1 MGSGVFNVA
10 VSGLNAAQLGIQT
23 TSHNIS
29 NVSTTGYNRQRI
41 EQTTNTPIFTGAGFI
56 GQGTSVETVN
66 RVYSKYLTEQVLAAQ
81 SNVDEADAYLEQI
94 QQIDNLLADPNAG
107 LSPAMAEFFKAVQDL
122 AANPSSIPARQA
134 TLSAA
139 QALSARFQ
147 SLDTR
152 IQEVRDGVNQQ
163 VLGEVEVI
171 NGLITAIADAN
182 QQVILSRAAGPNQS
196 PNDLL
201 DKRDQLIADLNSHIR
216 VDAVAQND
224 GTFNIFIGNGTPVVV
239 GTQVSTLTGK
249 QALDDPEKIS
259 LAIESP
265 FGGSFYLLE
274 SQITGGAL
282 GGLIKFRAESL
293 DAAQNNLGRVALGLA
308 QTFNAIHQS
317 GQDLSGVLGAQFF
330 ATSAPVVNSSLLNAS
345 SGTLVS
351 AQIITSDYRV
361 VFNGGNYDITRLSD
375 GTSFPGQNLP
385 WVADGVEISATVA
398 PNLGDSFIVKPG
410 NSPGQRVIAEST
422 NTGAGVLDST
432 GSNLAAL
439 DGSDF
444 RLDYLGANTWR
455 LSRLSDNT
463 VWTAAGATDQEALDN
478 LLQNQPGFSM
488 TLAGVP
494 PTLGDSF
501 LIQPTRTVARNIEVA
516 INDPRGVA
524 AAAPFR
530 TSGALTNTGQAAI
543 SSGSVAYVGNGNL
556 PMAASPG
563 GDITLTF
570 SSSVPALGGIPGF
583 TVSTGG
589 AVTYN
594 PATQTKIDITLN
606 GLSFSISG
614 APAAGDRFTLARND
628 NGVSDNRNAQLLG
641 AIQTS
646 NILNGA
652 SSSNTTGANAT
663 LQSAYSQIVSRIGSK
678 AREIEVTG
686 QAQESLATQAK
697 QSQAQLSGVN
707 LDEEAA
713 NLLKYQQAY
722 QAAAKML
729 AVVGTLF
736 DELLALGN

>member
-23 TSHNIS
+23 TSHNIA
-29 NVSTTGYNRQRI
+29 NASTTGYNRQRI
-41 EQTTNTPIFTGAGFI
+41 EQATNTPLFTGAGFI
-56 GQGTSVETVN
+56 GQGTNVETVS
-66 RVYSKYLTEQVLAAQ
+66 RVYSQFLTEQVLAAQ
-81 SNVDEADAYLEQI
+81 SNVEEANAYLAQI
-94 QQIDNLLADPNAG
+94 EQIDNLLADPNAG

-147 SLDTR
+147 SLDNR

-163 VLGEVEVI
+163 MLGEVEVI
-171 NGLITAIADAN
+171 NSLVAAIGDAN
-182 QQVILSRAAGPNQS
+182 QQVILSRAAGPGQT

-201 DKRDQLIADLNSHIR
+201 DKRDQLIAQLNTHIR
-216 VDAVAQND
+216 AEAVAQDD
-224 GTFNIFIGNGTPVVV
+224 GTVNIFIGTGQPMVV

-249 QALDDPEKIS
+249 QALDDPEKTSI
-259 LAIESP
+259 AINSP

-274 SQITGGAL
+274 SQLTGGAL
-282 GGLIKFRAESL
+282 GGLVRFRAETL
-293 DAAQNNLGRVALGLA
+293 DAAQNNLGRIALGLA
-308 QTFNAIHQS
+308 QTFNSIHKS
-317 GQDLSGVLGAQFF
+317 GQDLSGVLGADFF
-330 ATSAPVVNSSLLNAS
+330 AVSAPVVNSSLLNAS
-345 SGTLVS
+345 NGTLIS

-375 GTSFPGQNLP
+375 GASFPGQNLP
-385 WVADGVEISATVA
+385 WFADGVEITQTAA
-398 PNLGDSFIVKPG
+398 PNAGDVFVVKPG
-410 NSPGQRVIAEST
+410 NPPGQRVLAEST
-422 NTGAGVLDST
+422 NTGTGGLDST

-439 DGSDF
+439 DGSDY
-444 RLDYLGANTWR
+444 RLDYIGVNQWR
-455 LSRLSDNT
+455 LTRLGDNT
-463 VWTAAGATDQEALDN
+463 IWTAAGGSDQQALDN

-494 PTLGDSF
+494 PTVGDSF
-501 LIQPTRTVARNIEVA
+501 MIQPTRTVARNIAVA
-516 INDPRGVA
+516 INDPRALA

-530 TSGALTNTGQAAI
+530 TSGALTNTGLGAI
-543 SSGSVAYVGNGNL
+543 SSGSVSYVGNGNL
-556 PMAASPG
+556 PMAPSPG

-570 SSSVPALGGIPGF
+570 NGAIPGF
-583 TVSTGG
+583 TVIPG
-589 AVTYN
+589 AATIAYN
-594 PATQTKIDITLN
+594 PATQTKIDITVN

-614 APAAGDRFTLARND
+614 APATGDRFTLARND

-641 AIQTS
+641 AIQTA

-652 SSSNTTGANAT
+652 SSSTSTGANAT

-686 QAQESLATQAK
+686 QAQESLADQAT

-722 QAAAKML
+722 QAAAKLL
-729 AVVGTLF
+729 AIVGTLF
-736 DELLALGN
+736 DELLALGG